1 MTSRNEAP
9 PRRRNLFTILAES
22 DTESELEQEII
33 CDIQTVENSIIIEPV
48 VENQQQFRTW
58 TRDESEQRFTNEE
71 IKGNIFSSPFSK
83 TKHIQKQWSKPRFR
97 EDNDGW
103 VSIRWSQPQFQDNFE
118 VHDEVSAKDQTQDK
132 VQVEESQFPSL
143 LTRGD
148 SVKQSQEDN
157 ISAVVWA
164 EKIKKNLERAELTR
178 CAKARENSQKF
189 IEPFGRLSFFR
200 RPMVVESQE

>member
-1 MTSRNEAP
+1 MTSRNEAT

-22 DTESELEQEII
+22 DTESEVEQEII
-33 CDIQTVENSIIIEPV
+33 CDIQTVENSITIEPV
-48 VENQQQFRTW
+48 VEQQFRTW
-58 TRDESEQRFTNEE
+58 VRNESEQRFTNEE

-103 VSIRWSQPQFQDNFE
+103 VSIRWSQPQFQDNLEFL
-118 VHDEVSAKDQTQDK
+118 DEVSAKDQMQDK

-143 LTRGD
+143 LMRGD

-164 EKIKKNLERAELTR
+164 EKIKKNLERAELSR
-178 CAKARENSQKF
+178 CAKARENSQK
-189 IEPFGRLSFFR
+189 ITDSFGRLSFFR
-200 RPMVVESQE
+200 RPMVVENQE

>member
-9 PRRRNLFTILAES
+9 PRHKNLFTVLAES
-22 DTESELEQEII
+22 DTESEI
-33 CDIQTVENSIIIEPV
+33 DIQTVENSITIEPV
-48 VENQQQFRTW
+48 VEQQFRTW
-58 TRDESEQRFTNEE
+58 VRDESEQRFTNEE

-97 EDNDGW
+97 EDTDGW
-103 VSIRWSQPQFQDNFE
+103 VSIRWSQPQFQDNLEFL
-118 VHDEVSAKDQTQDK
+118 DEGSIQQVEDK
-132 VQVEESQFPSL
+132 VKIEETQFPSL
-143 LTRGD
+143 LMRGD

-200 RPMVVESQE
+200 RPMVVENQE